1 MSESSDASTSN
12 EEVWD
17 YIEQNPK
24 IIGLPLTNTKGI
36 DLLSA
41 HRDVYI
47 QTKKNPEIGMNLHTI
62 LANFL
67 VAAAQGEAEEF
78 IEEVTVLDLMSDLDV
93 ELKKVLD
100 EGH

>member
-1 MSESSDASTSN
+1 MSESENASTSN
-12 EEVWD
+12 EEVWE

-24 IIGLPLTNTKGI
+24 IIGLPLTNTKRI

-41 HRDVYI
+41 LRDVYI
-47 QTKKNPEIGMNLHTI
+47 QTKKNPEIGMHLLTI

-67 VAAAQGEAEEF
+67 VAAAQGDAEEF
-78 IEEVTVLDLMSDLDV
+78 IEEVTVLDLMADIDT

>member
-1 MSESSDASTSN
+1 MNESNDASTSN

-17 YIEQNPK
+17 YIKENPK
-24 IIGLPLTNTKGI
+24 MIGLPLTNTKGI

-41 HRDVYI
+41 LRDVYI
-47 QTKKNPEIGMNLHTI
+47 QTKKNPEIGMNLLTI

-67 VAAAQGEAEEF
+67 VAAAQGDAEEF
-78 IEEVTVLDLMSDLDV
+78 IEEVTVLDLMSNLDT
-93 ELKKVLD
+93 ELKRVLD

>member
-41 HRDVYI
+41 LRDVYI
-47 QTKKNPEIGMNLHTI
+47 QTKKNPEIGMNLLTI

-67 VAAAQGEAEEF
+67 VAAAQGEGSELL
-78 IEEVTVLDLMSDLDV
+78 EEVTVFEAMMDFDTQV
-93 ELKKVLD
+93 KEILD